1 MRVPI
6 FVTVAVV
13 RLRIIAEGLAAL
25 YQIPMAVLS
34 APGSGLKE
42 KTAAAL
48 QEPLTQ
54 RLGFR
59 LLRAFLPNSP
69 VFSKKFIT
77 TYPNTGT
84 ALVTRHDDVI
94 EVLDRNA
101 DFEVVYEPGCGQS
114 REARISFLGCRTR
127 RFTRAMSPICVL
139 RYGVTTS
146 P

>member
-25 YQIPMAVLS
+25 YQIQWRCFQLRLWPQGEDRGR
-34 APGSGLKE
+34 APG
-42 KTAAAL
+42 AAD
-48 QEPLTQ
+48 Q

-77 TYPNTGT
+77 PIQI
-84 ALVTRHDDVI
+84 R
-94 EVLDRNA
+94 
-101 DFEVVYEPGCGQS
+101 
-114 REARISFLGCRTR
+114 ARRW
-127 RFTRAMSPICVL
+127 
-139 RYGVTTS
+139 
-146 P
+146 